1 MAMMLISHRE
11 NHAGPAGAHVVSTAS
26 PDHLGDPLL
35 ALNLKRE
42 IAELWPRVDE
52 AGMGHMAK
60 TLVRQPTLRVSLM
73 VLRRGSVIREHR
85 ADAAITLQTLSGRV
99 ALSFDDKKLEFGA
112 GEILAAAP
120 RMCHDVEALED
131 SAVLL
136 TLSWHTTAEASPSWG

>member
-1 MAMMLISHRE
+1 MLTSHRE
-11 NHAGPAGAHVVSTAS
+11 NRAGPAAGTPGSNAT
-26 PDHLGDPLL
+26 PDRLGDPLL
-35 ALNLKRE
+35 ELNLKRE

-52 AGMGHMAK
+52 TGMGHMAK

-73 VLRRGSVIREHR
+73 VLRSGAIIREHR

-99 ALSFDDKKLEFGA
+99 ALSFDDKKIDLGA
-112 GEILAAAP
+112 GEIIAAAP

-136 TLSWHTTAEASPSWG
+136 TLSWHPAEGTAPSWG